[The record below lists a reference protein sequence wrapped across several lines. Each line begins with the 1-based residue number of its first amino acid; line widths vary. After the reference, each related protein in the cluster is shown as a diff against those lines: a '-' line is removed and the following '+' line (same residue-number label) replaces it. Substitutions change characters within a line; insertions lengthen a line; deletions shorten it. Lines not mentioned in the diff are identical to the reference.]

1 MVVRNGGKSQR
12 PHFAHFKKPKMK
24 CNGTSLL
31 RYLFRNQAK
40 QILQACIDSQ
50 TPFNMEWQCSY
61 CSKKYN
67 KDVLQQIRSIRD
79 DFSIGNCTPDLALC
93 DADGHARIVFELLVR
108 RKLTGKALRTYEE
121 NGIILI
127 QLMITEGDVMN
138 VENKLHRPDSVSF
151 CGNGECYNFQFCQSC
166 FQREIFVQQF
176 KCKKCGMVVNG
187 YMVRRTSAFGVIG
200 LDNLRDDEKQLI
212 VSKHFSGKRA
222 TVADIVVYGKLT
234 VSSSESKAGTTY
246 VCGKG
251 TINLG
256 TQTGKFETGKLTD
269 IDESQL
275 YADLSI
281 FPNPATSVLYI
292 QSGELPQGEA
302 YIYNTSGK
310 LCKTVLLQGEEI
322 TAVEVAD
329 LSAGVYILRLGT
341 QTLRFIKQ

>member
-1 MVVRNGGKSQR
+1 MEKHSKNMGKKLLHTFGRNAEGEIIRISDANNSSAYSCPQCGERMVVRNGGKSQR

-40 QILQACIDSQ
+40 QILQTCIDSQ

-187 YMVRRTSAFGVIG
+187 YMVRRTSAFGIIG

-222 TVADIVVYGKLT
+222 TVADIVVYGKCRCVPHSKGLVCLT
-234 VSSSESKAGTTY
+234 KS
-246 VCGKG
+246 
-251 TINLG
+251 
-256 TQTGKFETGKLTD
+256 D
-269 IDESQL
+269 
-275 YADLSI
+275 
-281 FPNPATSVLYI
+281 
-292 QSGELPQGEA
+292 
-302 YIYNTSGK
+302 
-310 LCKTVLLQGEEI
+310 
-322 TAVEVAD
+322 
-329 LSAGVYILRLGT
+329 
-341 QTLRFIKQ
+341 FIKEKKKGKIG